1 MDTHAN
7 TAKVDDSLLT
17 SLLVEGMNRLCQGD
31 FTYRMPRN
39 MQRDTEDTA
48 AFLVNTIA
56 EELERILRSAR
67 HQELKLTASIEEF
80 SQAFTRVASGDFSV
94 QVKRDFSGDSND
106 VLAFLVN
113 QTVLELGSLVNARQR
128 QADEER
134 DRLERLIQER
144 TTELRLLATKD
155 PLTGLLNRRHF
166 FQLAE
171 EECARCRRY
180 DRPITVVMIDLDHFK
195 KVNDNHGHAIG
206 DEALRLTAAAMHK
219 ELRQQDLIC
228 RYGGEE
234 FVVLMPETNA
244 QRGYEVQERIRA
256 GIAQIDLRDGD
267 QGVPLRVSIGV
278 TQWHPP
284 ESIELAIERADANMY
299 QAKSAGRNRVIMTP

>member
-1 MDTHAN
+1 
-7 TAKVDDSLLT
+7 
-17 SLLVEGMNRLCQGD
+17 
-31 FTYRMPRN
+31 MPRN
-39 MQRDTEDTA
+39 MLRDTEDTA
-48 AFLVNTIA
+48 AFLVNAIA
-56 EELERILRSAR
+56 EELERILRSVR
-67 HQELKLTASIEEF
+67 QQELKLTAAIEEF

-106 VLAFLVN
+106 VLAFMVN

-134 DRLERLIQER
+134 DRLEHLIHER

-171 EECARCRRY
+171 DECARCRRY
-180 DRPITVVMIDLDHFK
+180 GRPITVVMLDLDHFK

-206 DEALRLTAAAMHK
+206 DEALRLTAAAMRK

-234 FVVLMPETNA
+234 FVVLMPETDA

-267 QGVPLRVSIGV
+267 QVVPLRVSIGV

-284 ESIELAIERADANMY
+284 ESISHAIERADANMY

>member
-1 MDTHAN
+1 LDKHAN
-7 TAKVDDSLLT
+7 AAKVDDSLLT
-17 SLLVEGMNRLCQGD
+17 SLLVEGMRRLCQGD
-31 FTYRMPRN
+31 FSYRMPRN
-39 MQRDTEDTA
+39 KLRDTEDTA
-48 AFLVNTIA
+48 AFLVNAIA
-56 EELERILRSAR
+56 EELERILKSV
-67 HQELKLTASIEEF
+67 HQQESQLTAAIEEF

-94 QVKRDFSGDSND
+94 QVKRDFSGDSID

-113 QTVLELGSLVNARQR
+113 QTVLELGSLVNERQR
-128 QADEER
+128 QAEEER
-134 DRLERLIQER
+134 DHLEYLIQER

-180 DRPITVVMIDLDHFK
+180 DRPITVAMLDLDHFK
-195 KVNDNHGHAIG
+195 KINDNHGHAIG
-206 DEALRLTAAAMHK
+206 DEALRLTAAAMRN

-234 FVVLMPETNA
+234 FVVLMPETDV

-267 QGVPLRVSIGV
+267 QGVPLRVSIGM

>member
-1 MDTHAN
+1 
-7 TAKVDDSLLT
+7 
-17 SLLVEGMNRLCQGD
+17 
-31 FTYRMPRN
+31 MPRN

-48 AFLVNTIA
+48 AFLVNAIA
-56 EELERILRSAR
+56 EELERILRSVR
-67 HQELKLTASIEEF
+67 HQELQLTAAIEEF

-94 QVKRDFSGDSND
+94 QVKRDFSGDSKD

-113 QTVLELGSLVNARQR
+113 QTVLELGSLVNETQR
-128 QADEER
+128 QSDEER
-134 DRLERLIQER
+134 DHLEHLIQER

-171 EECARCRRY
+171 EECARCHRY
-180 DRPITVVMIDLDHFK
+180 ERPIAAAMLDLDHFK
-195 KVNDNHGHAIG
+195 KINDNHGHAIG
-206 DEALRLTAAAMHK
+206 DEALRLTAAAIRK

-234 FVVLMPETNA
+234 FVVLMPETDA

-256 GIAQIDLRDGD
+256 GITQIGLRDGD

-284 ESIELAIERADANMY
+284 ESIEQAIARADANMY
-299 QAKSAGRNRVIMTP
+299 QAKAAGRNRVIMTP